1 MALGLGAL
9 KNAWDMQKQAKQMQ
23 KDMKVI
29 LIDGSSKDGKLTV
42 KIDGTQEINDI
53 IVADELLN
61 PAMKDI
67 LVKDFKEAFKK
78 AQEALQAHMVKNMD
92 MDQIKNMLSGL
103 GG

>member
-9 KNAWDMQKQAKQMQ
+9 KNVWDMQKQAKQMQ
-23 KDMKVI
+23 KQMKEVI
-29 LIDGSSKDGKLTV
+29 IEGSSKDGKIIV
-42 KIDGTQEINDI
+42 KIDGTQELNDI
-53 IVADELLN
+53 IIADELLN

-67 LVKDFKEAFKK
+67 LIKDLKEAFKK
-78 AQEALQAHMVKNMD
+78 AQEALQSHMVKNMD